1 MNPGRSVCCGRSA
14 GFTLSELLVAFLAAA
29 VMLLVV
35 GALLMAGFRGLA
47 NTRRAVDLQRDM
59 RAAMAT
65 LAQMTHSATS
75 MSFSTS
81 GVYIARYSNLPPKSV
96 YISSTSN
103 LLYDRD
109 TTAAGADQRLANG
122 TLKFFNAPVATNV
135 ANVVLVLGNSQE
147 TISNRVVL
155 YRRN

>member
-47 NTRRAVDLQRDM
+47 STRRAVDLQRDM
-59 RAAMAT
+59 RASMAT
-65 LAQMTHSATS
+65 LAQITHSATG
-75 MSFSTS
+75 MSYATS
-81 GVYIARYSNLPPKSV
+81 GVYTAYFSNQSPKAV
-96 YISSTSN
+96 YSSTSN
-103 LLYDRD
+103 LFFDRD
-109 TTAAGADQRLANG
+109 TTAAGADQKLANG
-122 TLKFFNAPVATNV
+122 VLKTFNVTVATNL
-135 ANVVLVLGNSQE
+135 ATVVLALGTSQE
-147 TISNRVVL
+147 TVSNRVVL

>member
-1 MNPGRSVCCGRSA
+1 MNPGRSACRDRSA
-14 GFTLSELLVAFLAAA
+14 GFTLAELLVAFLAAA

-59 RAAMAT
+59 RASMAT
-65 LAQMTHSATS
+65 LAQMTHSATN

-96 YISSTSN
+96 YSSTSN
-103 LLYDRD
+103 LFYDRD
-109 TTAAGADQRLANG
+109 TTAAGADQKLANG
-122 TLKFFNAPVATNV
+122 TLKTFRVTVTTNLANA
-135 ANVVLVLGNSQE
+135 VLALGNSQE
-147 TISNRVVL
+147 TVSNRVVL